1 MSEEAVTWKG
11 TSRGTPLGYRFF
23 ILILRTLGPR
33 IAHAVLWFVVPWY
46 ALTARASN
54 KAIRGYF
61 QRLRAT
67 GHREKLTVIG
77 SYITF
82 GKSLIDRAAM
92 RAGRASDYT
101 WVKLGTVQPLK
112 DAGAGVV
119 ISAHLGNWELA
130 GNLLGHQS
138 SMPIHVLM
146 QDAEVEA
153 IARAQEQG
161 QERRAFNVI
170 AIKDDFSHVYA
181 AAEALRA
188 GGLLC
193 LHGDRFLPG
202 ARTVTRSF
210 LGADA
215 QFPVGPFALA
225 RSLQVPVTYAFV
237 VNTAPLCYS
246 FHATEPLPAG
256 STVDALIDAYVK
268 ALEDVAHKYPLQ
280 WFNYYDFWRHDN
292 PSGDRR

>member
-1 MSEEAVTWKG
+1 MSSQNGTWKG

-33 IAHAVLWFVVPWY
+33 VAHAFLWFVVPWY
-46 ALTARASN
+46 AITARASN
-54 KAIRGYF
+54 EAIRGYF

-67 GHREKLTVIG
+67 GHRDRLTVIG
-77 SYITF
+77 SYMTF
-82 GKSLIDRAAM
+82 GRSLIDRAAM

-101 WVKLGTVQPLK
+101 WLKLGTVQPLR

-119 ISAHLGNWELA
+119 ISAHVGNWELA

-138 SMPIHVLM
+138 DMPVHVLM
-146 QDAEVEA
+146 QDAEVAA
-153 IARAQEQG
+153 IARAQEEG

-181 AAEALRA
+181 AAAAMRA

-202 ARTVTRSF
+202 ARTVARSF
-210 LGADA
+210 LGFDA
-215 QFPVGPFALA
+215 LFPVGPFALA
-225 RSLQVPVTYAFV
+225 RSLQVPVSYAFV
-237 VNTAPLCYS
+237 VNTAPLCYA
-246 FHATEPLPAG
+246 FHATAPLPAG
-256 STVDALIDAYVK
+256 SSVDTLIDAYVQ
-268 ALEDVAHKYPLQ
+268 ALEEVVNKYPLQ
-280 WFNYYDFWRHDN
+280 WFNYYDFWRHDT
-292 PSGDRR
+292 GTGQRR